1 MYDAAERYMIDFLK
15 YRYICAATSIF
26 FTVLTLGLYGYYVA
40 TRGHGFKL
48 SIDFTGGTQIHE
60 KFSQKVT
67 ADEVK
72 AILHRQGWEGA
83 AIRQLSDDEL
93 LVRIKEFTDDPQG
106 EAERVRRSLEQAIP
120 GTSIQTLQV
129 DSVGPAAGGVLRAK
143 SWYTVL
149 VALLAMLVY
158 IGIRF
163 QFAFA
168 VGAIIALVHDAIAI
182 MLLFLALDWELS
194 IQAIVGMIT
203 VLGYSV
209 NDTIVIFSRIR
220 TNIGKMGSSSMAHIA
235 NVSINQTLTRT
246 LRTSFATALSV
257 LALFLIGG
265 ESLRDFSLAL
275 LVGIVVGTYSS
286 IYIAS
291 PVMLALY
298 KRAR

>member
-1 MYDAAERYMIDFLK
+1 MIDFLK

-26 FTVLTLGLYGYYVA
+26 FTVLTLGLYGYHVA
-40 TRGHGFKL
+40 TRGYGFKL
-48 SIDFTGGTQIHE
+48 SIDFTGGTQIHNIFSE
-60 KFSQKVT
+60 KVS
-67 ADEVK
+67 ADAVK
-72 AILHRQGWEGA
+72 AILHQKGWEGSS
-83 AIRQLSDDEL
+83 IRQLSDKEL
-93 LVRIKEFTDDPQG
+93 LIRIKEFTDDPQG
-106 EAERVRRSLEQAIP
+106 EAERVRVVLQQAMP
-120 GTSIQTLQV
+120 GVTIQTVQV
-129 DSVGPAAGGVLRAK
+129 DSVGPAAGSVLRSK

-149 VALLAMLVY
+149 ISLLAMLIY

-168 VGAIIALVHDAIAI
+168 VGAVIALVHDALAI
-182 MLLFLALDWELS
+182 MLLFLLLDWELS
-194 IQAIVGMIT
+194 IPAIVAMIT

-220 TNIGKMGSSSMAHIA
+220 SNMGKMATSSMHHLA

-257 LALFLIGG
+257 AALLLIGG